1 MIDYLNGVMRHCAEL
16 ISGHI
21 HDGEPDEELLAVMR
35 SLNYLNAA
43 DNDFHYDNEL
53 YDAYYFMRYG
63 YAYAFEYATIYGIIL
78 KDYEP
83 DAQNKFGV
91 MTLGCGSCIDA
102 WSLAYA
108 NSKRP
113 AGGQRILRYM
123 GNDLNVWAIRMKPE
137 EGNAMRNAYPYDS
150 SMLFPENEND
160 GYCEDICEFLRNRED
175 QRNYKFSY
183 NAIMFSK
190 ILNELPEDVL
200 DDLLDIIEENADRF
214 KSDRIHY
221 ICISHSINAYKN
233 NDRMK
238 TIAQEIADRINH
250 DNRFEI
256 VDDLPSD
263 WDLGQAAI
271 LKNIGGDNL
280 ACYDFV
286 KSEEDNN
293 DVRIINL
300 NEDFRPI
307 PEVASIYD
315 FINEYR
321 ENHSNI
327 HACVIKTSTSLF
339 QIIKLVP
346 RQE

>member
-16 ISGHI
+16 IRGHI
-21 HDGEPDEELLAVMR
+21 HDGEPDDELRAVMR

-78 KDYEP
+78 KDYVP

-113 AGGQRILRYM
+113 AGEQRILRYM

-137 EGNAMRNAYPYDS
+137 EGNAMRDAYPYDS
-150 SMLFPENEND
+150 SMLFPENDND
-160 GYCEDICEFLRNRED
+160 GYCADICDFLQDGED
-175 QRNYKFSY
+175 QRNYKFYY

-256 VDDLPSD
+256 VDDLPAS
-263 WDLGQAAI
+263 WDPGQGVR
-271 LKNIGGDNL
+271 LVDCSGEGHL
-280 ACYDFV
+280 ECYDFV
-286 KSEEDNN
+286 D
-293 DVRIINL
+293 DTYIDRL
-300 NEDFRPI
+300 NEDFSPI
-307 PEVASIYD
+307 AEVNEIYD
-315 FINEYR
+315 FVNSYKNEHEDEGIR
-321 ENHSNI
+321 
-327 HACVIKTSTSLF
+327 ACVRKTSTSLF

-346 RQE
+346 RQGVN